1 MKKGSFRNMW
11 TFTGIPIYP
20 KGVFVEIGL
29 YGALT
34 GGCLPCWDTHR
45 RVVPPVPEPEEPT
58 GGWNQPPDGWYP
70 LPVWREAATG
80 GAGCRRDSPEMGDAD
95 VGWWWCRIP
104 TCPTALI
111 PTWVKRR
118 DSWIL
123 LVRHSPS

>member
-45 RVVPPVPEPEEPT
+45 RVESASGWVVPIAGLEGGSHRRCRMPT
-58 GGWNQPPDGWYP
+58 
-70 LPVWREAATG
+70 
-80 GAGCRRDSPEMGDAD
+80 
-95 VGWWWCRIP
+95 
-104 TCPTALI
+104 
-111 PTWVKRR
+111 
-118 DSWIL
+118 
-123 LVRHSPS
+123 